1 DLFHVGGNTRL
12 FFSLLGAK
20 TTSILPLECCQRRWF
35 HLRPISMETPYAKPI
50 SPTQT
55 RIGWIGIGIMGAAM
69 ASHLLSAGYSLTIYA
84 RSPSKASSLLSQGA
98 HLAHSPHQLARQS
111 DVVFTMVGNPQDVN
125 QIVLQPNGILSTLN
139 PGAVIVDHTSSSP
152 SLARQIYA
160 SAREKAREGKLAIF
174 AGGERP
180 VVEWLTPLL
189 DLMGRV
195 TYMGEAGCGQTCK
208 IGNQIMVG
216 ANLMGLSEGFFFAEK
231 AGLEL
236 SKYMEAIR
244 GGGAGSTAMEL
255 FGRRT
260 IERDFK
266 PGGFVEYMVKD
277 LGMGL
282 NVVKEEED
290 ERVVVLPGAA
300 LCKQLFSSMVANGDG
315 KLGIQGLI
323 TVVERINGK

>member
-1 DLFHVGGNTRL
+1 
-12 FFSLLGAK
+12 
-20 TTSILPLECCQRRWF
+20 
-35 HLRPISMETPYAKPI
+35 METPYAKPI

-160 SAREKAREGKLAIF
+160 SAREKGCWSVDAPVSGGDIGAREGKLAIF

-180 VVEWLTPLL
+180 EVEWLTPLL

-236 SKYMEAIR
+236 SKFMEAIR

>member
-1 DLFHVGGNTRL
+1 
-12 FFSLLGAK
+12 
-20 TTSILPLECCQRRWF
+20 
-35 HLRPISMETPYAKPI
+35 METPYAKPI

-160 SAREKAREGKLAIF
+160 SAREKGCWSVDAPVSGGDIGAREGKLAIF

-208 IGNQIMVG
+208 IGNQIM
-216 ANLMGLSEGFFFAEK
+216 K

-236 SKYMEAIR
+236 SKFMEAIR

>member
-1 DLFHVGGNTRL
+1 
-12 FFSLLGAK
+12 
-20 TTSILPLECCQRRWF
+20 
-35 HLRPISMETPYAKPI
+35 METPYPKPI

-55 RIGWIGIGIMGAAM
+55 RIGWIGIGVMGAAM

-125 QIVLQPNGILSTLN
+125 EIVLQPNGILSTLN

-160 SAREKAREGKLAIF
+160 SAREKGCWSVDAPVSGGDIGAREGKLAIF

-195 TYMGEAGCGQTCK
+195 TYMGEAGCGQSCK

-216 ANLMGLSEGFFFAEK
+216 ANLMGLSEGFVFAEK

-244 GGGAGSTAMEL
+244 GGGAGSMAMEL
-255 FGRRT
+255 FGRRM

-266 PGGFVEYMVKD
+266 PGAFVEYMVKD
-277 LGMGL
+277 LGMGVD
-282 NVVKEEED
+282 VVKEEED

-315 KLGIQGLI
+315 KLGIQGLT

>member
-1 DLFHVGGNTRL
+1 
-12 FFSLLGAK
+12 
-20 TTSILPLECCQRRWF
+20 
-35 HLRPISMETPYAKPI
+35 
-50 SPTQT
+50 
-55 RIGWIGIGIMGAAM
+55 
-69 ASHLLSAGYSLTIYA
+69 
-84 RSPSKASSLLSQGA
+84 
-98 HLAHSPHQLARQS
+98 
-111 DVVFTMVGNPQDVN
+111 
-125 QIVLQPNGILSTLN
+125 
-139 PGAVIVDHTSSSP
+139 
-152 SLARQIYA
+152 
-160 SAREKAREGKLAIF
+160 
-174 AGGERP
+174 
-180 VVEWLTPLL
+180 
-189 DLMGRV
+189 
-195 TYMGEAGCGQTCK
+195 
-208 IGNQIMVG
+208 
-216 ANLMGLSEGFFFAEK
+216 
-231 AGLEL
+231 
-236 SKYMEAIR
+236 MEAIR